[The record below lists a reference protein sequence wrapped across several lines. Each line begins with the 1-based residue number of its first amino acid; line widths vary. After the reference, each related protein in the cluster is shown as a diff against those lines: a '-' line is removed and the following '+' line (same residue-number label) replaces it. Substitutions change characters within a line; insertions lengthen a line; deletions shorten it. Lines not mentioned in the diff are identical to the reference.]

1 MPERRQSLMLQVGT
15 VAFVGN
21 LTLLRFQLRLKT
33 DCGFDTDWASLR
45 TYDEPFELSDRCV
58 TRPVSRADNNSRM
71 FLREVRRCGSGLLLA
86 ASFIRDIKTCQSGK
100 CFFLLLLHVQCG

>member
-45 TYDEPFELSDRCV
+45 
-58 TRPVSRADNNSRM
+58 
-71 FLREVRRCGSGLLLA
+71 
-86 ASFIRDIKTCQSGK
+86 
-100 CFFLLLLHVQCG
+100 